1 MNAIR
6 LLIADVDGTL
16 VTPDKRLTTRAC
28 SAVERLREAGI
39 AFTITSGRPPRG
51 MAMLIE
57 PLRLE
62 APIAAF
68 NGGLFVKPD
77 LSTVIEQ
84 RTLSPAVAREVVAHL
99 SEARLDVWVYCGS
112 DWFVRDA
119 GAPHV
124 AHEQATVRF
133 APTVIRDLG
142 DVLDGAVKIVGVSD
156 DRPLVARCEAELRR
170 RMGAQASAARSQP
183 YYLDVTHPDANKGMV
198 VRLESRFL
206 DVPLERIATIGDMPS
221 DVLMFGVG
229 GMSIA
234 MGNASPEVQRAARHV
249 TTTNTEEG
257 FANAVERFVLGP

>member
-99 SEARLDVWVYCGS
+99 S
-112 DWFVRDA
+112 
-119 GAPHV
+119 
-124 AHEQATVRF
+124 
-133 APTVIRDLG
+133 
-142 DVLDGAVKIVGVSD
+142 
-156 DRPLVARCEAELRR
+156 
-170 RMGAQASAARSQP
+170 
-183 YYLDVTHPDANKGMV
+183 
-198 VRLESRFL
+198 
-206 DVPLERIATIGDMPS
+206 
-221 DVLMFGVG
+221 
-229 GMSIA
+229 
-234 MGNASPEVQRAARHV
+234 
-249 TTTNTEEG
+249 
-257 FANAVERFVLGP
+257 